1 MISYNI
7 ISKIKYNFKLSILF
21 YLDYIIIRN
30 LFQEKSFS
38 FTEIQSEINAIN
50 CYYIIFKYSPI

>member
-7 ISKIKYNFKLSILF
+7 SSKIKYNFKISILF

-38 FTEIQSEINAIN
+38 FTEIYAEINFIN
-50 CYYIIFKYSPI
+50 C